1 MLDIPLDSYFEN
13 LITNIVA
20 VLAPEDVS
28 YRDNNNKLII
38 DTSIIT
44 KAGSRKCGKEFVKT
58 PIIKNKRANVIAV
71 QSNSTCNNL
80 SSNNNIS
87 DLLR

>member
-13 LITNIVA
+13 LITNIDA

-58 PIIKNKRANVIAV
+58 PIIKNEEADVIITTE
-71 QSNSTCNNL
+71 SNSTCNN
-80 SSNNNIS
+80 SS
-87 DLLR
+87 